1 MKILSVHWAKL
12 LQRQLRDFIQWP
24 DTTSTRY
31 WIAARNICNI
41 SGYFFHKVP
50 DFLRYYLWPQ
60 EEEDHFPLLNLF
72 LFSDPR
78 SVNLRFDYA
87 GASAARTTLGR
98 RKGGRDLWEHW
109 DESCLLRRRELLL
122 HTTSKF
128 QVTVWQEWISNTIS
142 KVCDDRK
149 QFGVWYRWQEEHFGQ
164 GT

>member
-31 WIAARNICNI
+31 WIPASNICNR
-41 SGYFFHKVP
+41 SGYFFHKVT
-50 DFLRYYLWPQ
+50 DFLCYYPWPQ

-87 GASAARTTLGR
+87 GASAARGTLGR

-128 QVTVWQEWISNTIS
+128 QVIVWQEWISNTIS

-149 QFGVWYRWQEEHFGQ
+149 QFGVWYRWQQEHFGQ